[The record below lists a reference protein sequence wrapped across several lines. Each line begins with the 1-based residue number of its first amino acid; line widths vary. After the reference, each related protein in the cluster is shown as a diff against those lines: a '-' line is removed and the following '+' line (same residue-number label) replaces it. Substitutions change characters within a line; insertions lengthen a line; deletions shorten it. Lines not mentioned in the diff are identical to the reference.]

1 MDWPIY
7 CRKLPLII
15 TFQANLGIAEL
26 ICLKMEKEGVP
37 KAEAYKKIF
46 MLDSRGLLVKSR
58 TNLTSHK
65 LPFAKVA
72 KILDTLPKTSH
83 VIISKFDLNHYQ
95 NNCLLS

>member
-1 MDWPIY
+1 MAH

-72 KILDTLPKTSH
+72 KILDTLH
-83 VIISKFDLNHYQ
+83 VIISKFDLNHHQ
-95 NNCLLS
+95 NNCFLS